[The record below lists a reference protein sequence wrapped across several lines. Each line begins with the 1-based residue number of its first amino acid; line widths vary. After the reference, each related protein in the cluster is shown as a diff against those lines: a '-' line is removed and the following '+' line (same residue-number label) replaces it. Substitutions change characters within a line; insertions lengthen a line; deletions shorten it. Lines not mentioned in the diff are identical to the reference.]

1 MEQFTR
7 INRDI
12 DIMGG
17 KACIKGT
24 RVTVGMILTQISGG
38 RTVDELLTEY
48 PYITHDDVIQAIQ
61 YAAWTVKAREIA
73 IVPV

>member
-7 INRDI
+7 ISHDI

-24 RVTVGMILTQISGG
+24 RVTVGMILMLISEG
-38 RTVDELLTEY
+38 VSIDKILDNY
-48 PYITHDDVIQAIQ
+48 PYLTNEDIIQALR
-61 YAAWTVKAREIA
+61 YAAWSVGVKESM
-73 IVPV
+73 IVTA